1 MGSGPL
7 EYNQKIQTAKSEVL
21 ALVLRLITTTVVLKY
36 SGNESLFIHIQKGG
50 NPVYKQINGY
60 GSLI

>member
-1 MGSGPL
+1 MGSRLL

-36 SGNESLFIHIQKGG
+36 SGNESLLIHIQKGG
-50 NPVYKQINGY
+50 NPVYKQINDY